1 MFLNNGCVSHTC
13 YIVVC
18 VQGNHLHHMHISHI
32 CTNHP
37 QEFETNGSHN
47 LDKNRTSGS
56 LKAKLKFPDH
66 GEHLI
71 ELSQIDISSLYAYTF
86 ILECVTTV

>member
-1 MFLNNGCVSHTC
+1 M
-13 YIVVC
+13 
-18 VQGNHLHHMHISHI
+18 SHI

-71 ELSQIDISSLYAYTF
+71 ELSQVDISSLYAYTF
-86 ILECVTTV
+86 VLERVTTVRNYSDL

>member
-1 MFLNNGCVSHTC
+1 
-13 YIVVC
+13 
-18 VQGNHLHHMHISHI
+18 MH
-32 CTNHP
+32 NHP

-71 ELSQIDISSLYAYTF
+71 ELSQIDISSLYAYTVWNYSGMW
-86 ILECVTTV
+86 LVSR

>member
-1 MFLNNGCVSHTC
+1 MYH
-13 YIVVC
+13 I
-18 VQGNHLHHMHISHI
+18 HISYI
-32 CTNHP
+32 CTPTSHHP

-71 ELSQIDISSLYAYTF
+71 ELDISSPCMHTHS
-86 ILECVTTV
+86 